1 MLAYLNVAG
10 AIASI
15 LILSGC
21 AAETGSVAVEHNFA
35 CPAQT
40 ASRVAA
46 NGADCSIFGRS
57 YSSDDISRTGARPG
71 PTQVPDALRLLDP
84 SITVVR

>member
-21 AAETGSVAVEHNFA
+21 AAEAGSVAVEHNPA
-35 CPAQT
+35 CAVQT
-40 ASRVAA
+40 GSRLAA
-46 NGADCSIFGRS
+46 NGADCSIFSRS
-57 YSSDDISRTGARPG
+57 YSSEDISRTGA
-71 PTQVPDALRLLDP
+71 TQASEALRLMDP
-84 SITVVR
+84 SITVNR

>member
-21 AAETGSVAVEHNFA
+21 AAETGSVAIKHNFA

-46 NGADCSIFGRS
+46 NGADCSIFSRS
-57 YSSDDISRTGARPG
+57 YSSEDIYHTGA
-71 PTQVPDALRLLDP
+71 TQVSEGLRLLDP
-84 SITVVR
+84 SVTVTR